1 MIDVRTEWEYN
12 DGHITNAKGPLLI
25 EHETNWEPSVLSW
38 GADKLTTQVILYCAV
53 GSRSQLA
60 KEVMETAGWKNVINA
75 GGYETHKA

>member
-38 GADKLTTQVILYCAV
+38 GADK
-53 GSRSQLA
+53 
-60 KEVMETAGWKNVINA
+60 
-75 GGYETHKA
+75 